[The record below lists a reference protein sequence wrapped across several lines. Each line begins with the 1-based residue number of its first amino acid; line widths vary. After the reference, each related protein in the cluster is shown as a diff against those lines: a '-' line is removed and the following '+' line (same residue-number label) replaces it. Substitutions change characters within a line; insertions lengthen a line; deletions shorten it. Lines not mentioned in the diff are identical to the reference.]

1 MKKLLTSGIIHG
13 RRDRVI
19 RSQLPNNLVEDIRLR
34 AKLDRVRAARKR
46 GQKLSGSS

>member
-19 RSQLPNNLVEDIRLR
+19 RSQLPNNLVEDIRLQARLDR
-34 AKLDRVRAARKR
+34 AKAARKR
-46 GQKLSGSS
+46 GQR